1 MLSHYPH
8 GAYIV
13 KNVPEKLSIPAIQTI
28 LCLFSNRN
36 KHSTV
41 NTYTFHYVNGVV
53 ISLSPSSFF
62 SPTASSVTAAAAH
75 NTIAAALFIH
85 FAHFHSDGKSNDK
98 NVVCVCVWSMAI
110 KVYSTSAVW
119 NMCARCSCCGVCC
132 AYGVQ
137 PAAKTN
143 LIRLALNCKRKRRSS
158 SGWHFG

>member
-1 MLSHYPH
+1 MSSLPSMLSHYPH

-98 NVVCVCVWSMAI
+98 NVVCVCLVDGNQSVLHFCCMKYVCTMLVLRCVLCVW
-110 KVYSTSAVW
+110 
-119 NMCARCSCCGVCC
+119 CA
-132 AYGVQ
+132 A
-137 PAAKTN
+137 
-143 LIRLALNCKRKRRSS
+143 SS
-158 SGWHFG
+158 QNQSDTIGIEL